1 MAWIQADNSLNWHPV
16 CQGGLGN
23 VPATEVLNTTDLSTG
38 SYTFYFAVDVPM
50 DGILNNVAGQILVD
64 SVNVAVQ

>member
-1 MAWIQADNSLNWHPV
+1 M
-16 CQGGLGN
+16 
-23 VPATEVLNTTDLSTG
+23 PATEVLNTTDLSTG